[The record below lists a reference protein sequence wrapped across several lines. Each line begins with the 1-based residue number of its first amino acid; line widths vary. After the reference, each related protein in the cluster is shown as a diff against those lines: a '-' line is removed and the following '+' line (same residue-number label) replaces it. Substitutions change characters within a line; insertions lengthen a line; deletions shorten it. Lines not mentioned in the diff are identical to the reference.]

1 MAAWPAGTGCPPR
14 APAGPDR
21 PVGRRLPGGGGEGRE
36 VLEGRRVG
44 FALCASH
51 HNLDTVLGWVE
62 RLVAEGAD
70 VYPIVSH
77 SVATVATRHGTPA
90 QWLGRLEAITGRTP
104 WKTIPEVEPIGPK
117 RLLDVLVIAPCT
129 GTTLAKLASGFSDSA
144 VLMAA
149 KAQLRNQR
157 PVVLAISTN
166 DGLGLNA
173 PNLAAL
179 LNAKNVYFVPFGQDN
194 PDEKPN
200 SLTSRFDLLPRTVE
214 AALEGRQLQ
223 PLLVVPWATPEPAGG
238 PARGGRWSGGGP
250 GDGGPFPDGRAMP

>member
-1 MAAWPAGTGCPPR
+1 MLR
-14 APAGPDR
+14 
-21 PVGRRLPGGGGEGRE
+21 
-36 VLEGRRVG
+36 GRRVG

-62 RLVAEGAD
+62 RFVAAGAD

-77 SVATVATRHGTPA
+77 SVATVATRHGTPDG
-90 QWLGRLEAITGRTP
+90 WIRRLEAITGRAP
-104 WKTIPEVEPIGPK
+104 WRTIPEVEPIGPK
-117 RLLDVLVIAPCT
+117 RLLDVLVVAPCT
-129 GTTLAKLASGFSDSA
+129 GTTLAKVANGFSDSA

-173 PNLAAL
+173 RNLATL
-179 LNAKNVYFVPFGQDN
+179 LNAKHVYFVPFGQDN

-200 SLTSRFDLLPRTVE
+200 SLTARFDLLPQAVA

-223 PLLVVPWATPEPAGG
+223 PLLVTP
-238 PARGGRWSGGGP
+238 
-250 GDGGPFPDGRAMP
+250 